1 MAEVNTNLKVSFST
15 CESSNCRYFTITDTI
30 GVYNSISNPG
40 GWDASEAANP
50 AASEVNEVTI
60 TVVTPAGVTYTFDS
74 TSALPTTDYLPDVT
88 GLSAYP
94 ILYSSLGYSD
104 KITDGIYEITVT
116 YAGDFGINE
125 YEESNTCEVLLT
137 CQINCCI
144 DKLAKEIAKSQ
155 CLDCKKEAI
164 EKLETAQ
171 RYIKAAKD
179 ATACGMSNLAKLNLA
194 AAQWYCNERNCKSCF
209 K

>member
-1 MAEVNTNLKVSFST
+1 MAEVNTNLKVKFDV
-15 CESSNCRYFTITDTI
+15 CESANCRFFTIKDTI

-60 TVVTPAGVTYTFDS
+60 TVVTPAGVSYTFDS
-74 TSALPTTDYLPDVT
+74 SSTLPTTSYLPD
-88 GLSAYP
+88 LNQLLEYP
-94 ILYSSLGYSD
+94 ILYSSIGSTD
-104 KITDGIYEITVT
+104 KIIDGVYEITVE

-125 YEESNTCEVLLT
+125 YTASATCEYLMT
-137 CQINCCI
+137 CQISCCI

-179 ATACGMSNLAKLNLA
+179 AMACGMANLAKLNLA